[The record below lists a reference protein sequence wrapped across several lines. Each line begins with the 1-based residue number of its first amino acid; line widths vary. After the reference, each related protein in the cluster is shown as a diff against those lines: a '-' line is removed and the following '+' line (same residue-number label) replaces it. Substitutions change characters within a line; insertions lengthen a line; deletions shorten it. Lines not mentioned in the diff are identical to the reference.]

1 MRAARRTDTGG
12 TTTARKGSRLRLLLI
27 DDHPLFVDGFAT
39 MIAAARPGWQFAA
52 AHSSAAG
59 CAELAGVDLVLVDLE
74 LPDRDGFA
82 TIADIAA
89 LDPSLP
95 RIVISG
101 RADAGSRLRA
111 RAAGASGFIVKSLP
125 PAAMIAVIDDVVAGR
140 CGFGG
145 EAASTLPTLSPRQ
158 LDVLALLAEGH
169 ANKEIRFRLDIAERT
184 VRAHLTELFAALGV
198 STRVNAI
205 LRAREIGLIR

>member
-1 MRAARRTDTGG
+1 M
-12 TTTARKGSRLRLLLI
+12 RLLLI

-39 MIAAARPGWQFAA
+39 MIAAARPDWHFAA
-52 AHSSAAG
+52 AYSSHAG
-59 CAELAGVDLVLVDLE
+59 CAALADGVDLVLVDLE

-82 TIADIAA
+82 TVAAIAA
-89 LDPSLP
+89 IDPLLP

-101 RADAGSRLRA
+101 RADAAARMRA

-125 PAAMIAVIDDVVAGR
+125 PAAMIAVIDDVAAGG

-145 EAASTLPTLSPRQ
+145 AAEAAMPVLSPRQ

-169 ANKEIRFRLDIAERT
+169 ANKEIRYRLDIAERT

>member
-1 MRAARRTDTGG
+1 M
-12 TTTARKGSRLRLLLI
+12 RLLLI
-27 DDHPLFVDGFAT
+27 DDHPLFVDGFTTMLAT
-39 MIAAARPGWQFAA
+39 ARPGWSVTA

-59 CAELAGVDLVLVDLE
+59 CACVAPGERRSFDLVLIDLE

-82 TIADIAA
+82 TIAAIGAA
-89 LDPSLP
+89 APLVP

-101 RADAGSRLRA
+101 RADAAARMRA
-111 RAAGASGFIVKSLP
+111 RAGGASGFIVKSLA
-125 PAAMIAVIDDVVAGR
+125 PATMLAIIDDVAAGR

-145 EAASTLPTLSPRQ
+145 TADAALPCLSPRQ
-158 LDVLALLAEGH
+158 LDVLTLLAEGH

-198 STRVNAI
+198 STRVNAL

>member
-1 MRAARRTDTGG
+1 M
-12 TTTARKGSRLRLLLI
+12 RLLLI

-39 MIAAARPGWQFAA
+39 MIAAARPDWRFAA

-59 CAELAGVDLVLVDLE
+59 CAALADGVDLVLVDLE
-74 LPDRDGFA
+74 LPDCDGFA
-82 TIADIAA
+82 TVAAIAA
-89 LDPSLP
+89 RDPLVP

-101 RADAGSRLRA
+101 RADAAARMRA
-111 RAAGASGFIVKSLP
+111 RGAGASGFIVKSLP
-125 PAAMIAVIDDVVAGR
+125 PATMLAVIDDVVAGR

-145 EAASTLPTLSPRQ
+145 EVAAATLPTLSPRQ
-158 LDVLALLAEGH
+158 LDVLTLLAEGH
-169 ANKEIRFRLDIAERT
+169 ANKEIRYRLDIAERT
-184 VRAHLTELFAALGV
+184 VRAHLTDLFAALGV

>member
-1 MRAARRTDTGG
+1 M
-12 TTTARKGSRLRLLLI
+12 RLLLI

-39 MIAAARPGWQFAA
+39 MIAAARPAWRFAA

-59 CAELAGVDLVLVDLE
+59 CAALAAGVDLVLVDLE
-74 LPDRDGFA
+74 LPDCDGFA
-82 TIADIAA
+82 TVAAIAA
-89 LDPSLP
+89 RDPLLP

-101 RADAGSRLRA
+101 RADAAARMRA
-111 RAAGASGFIVKSLP
+111 RGAGASGFIVKSLP
-125 PAAMIAVIDDVVAGR
+125 PATMLAVIDDVLAGR

-145 EAASTLPTLSPRQ
+145 EVAAATLPALSPRQ
-158 LDVLALLAEGH
+158 LDVLTLLAEGH
-169 ANKEIRFRLDIAERT
+169 ANKEIRYRLDIAERT
-184 VRAHLTELFAALGV
+184 VRAHLTDLFAALGV

>member
-1 MRAARRTDTGG
+1 M
-12 TTTARKGSRLRLLLI
+12 RLLLI

-39 MIAAARPGWQFAA
+39 MITAARPGWTFAA
-52 AHSSAAG
+52 AHSSRDG
-59 CAELAGVDLVLVDLE
+59 CARLSEGFDLVLVDLE
-74 LPDRDGFA
+74 LPDRDGFE
-82 TIADIAA
+82 TIAAIAA
-89 LDPSLP
+89 IDPLLP

-101 RADAGSRLRA
+101 RVDAASRMRA

-125 PAAMIAVIDDVVAGR
+125 PERMVAMIDEVAAGR

-145 EAASTLPTLSPRQ
+145 EMSDTAMPSLSPRQ

-198 STRVNAI
+198 GTRVHAI

>member
-1 MRAARRTDTGG
+1 M
-12 TTTARKGSRLRLLLI
+12 RLLLI

-39 MIAAARPGWQFAA
+39 MIAAARPGWRFAA

-59 CAELAGVDLVLVDLE
+59 CAALADGVDLVLVDLE
-74 LPDRDGFA
+74 LPDCDGFA
-82 TIADIAA
+82 TIAAIAGI
-89 LDPSLP
+89 DPLLP

-101 RADAGSRLRA
+101 RADAAARMRA

-125 PAAMIAVIDDVVAGR
+125 PADMIGVIDTVVAGG

-145 EAASTLPTLSPRQ
+145 ATDAPMPVLSPRQ

-169 ANKEIRFRLDIAERT
+169 ANKEIRYRLDIAERT
-184 VRAHLTELFAALGV
+184 VRAHLTDLFAALGV

>member
-1 MRAARRTDTGG
+1 MH
-12 TTTARKGSRLRLLLI
+12 LLLI

-39 MIAAARPGWQFAA
+39 MLAAARPRWHFAA
-52 AHSSAAG
+52 AHSSSAG
-59 CAELAGVDLVLVDLE
+59 CAMLAGVDLVLVDLE

-82 TIADIAA
+82 TIGDIAA
-89 LDPSLP
+89 IAPALP
-95 RIVISG
+95 RVVISG
-101 RADAGSRLRA
+101 RADTGSRLRA
-111 RAAGASGFIVKSLP
+111 RAAGASGFIVKSLGA
-125 PAAMIAVIDDVVAGR
+125 AAMLAVIDDVAAGR

-145 EAASTLPTLSPRQ
+145 EAVTALPVLSPRQ

>member
-1 MRAARRTDTGG
+1 M
-12 TTTARKGSRLRLLLI
+12 RLLLI

-39 MIAAARPGWQFAA
+39 MIAAARPRWSFIA

-59 CAELAGVDLVLVDLE
+59 CAALAGIDLVLVDLE

-82 TIADIAA
+82 TIAKIAA
-89 LDPSLP
+89 IDPLLP

-101 RADAGSRLRA
+101 RADTGARLRA
-111 RAAGASGFIVKSLP
+111 RAAGASGFIVKTLAP
-125 PAAMIAVIDDVVAGR
+125 DAMIAVIDDVAAGR
-140 CGFGG
+140 DGFGG
-145 EAASTLPTLSPRQ
+145 EAGDAALPCLSPRQ

>member
-1 MRAARRTDTGG
+1 M
-12 TTTARKGSRLRLLLI
+12 RLLLI

-39 MIAAARPGWQFAA
+39 MIAAARPSWTFSA
-52 AHSSAAG
+52 AHCSDDG
-59 CAELAGVDLVLVDLE
+59 CARLNEGFDLVLVDLE

-82 TIADIAA
+82 TIAAIAA
-89 LDPSLP
+89 IDPLLP

-101 RADAGSRLRA
+101 RAEAASRMRA
-111 RAAGASGFIVKSLP
+111 RAAGASGFIVKSLSP
-125 PAAMIAVIDDVVAGR
+125 GQMIAVIDEVAAGR

-145 EAASTLPTLSPRQ
+145 EPPGVAIPTLSPRQ

>member
-39 MIAAARPGWQFAA
+39 MIATARPGWGFA

-59 CAELAGVDLVLVDLE
+59 CAALAGVDLVLIDLE

-145 EAASTLPTLSPRQ
+145 EAASALPTLSPRQ

>member
-1 MRAARRTDTGG
+1 M
-12 TTTARKGSRLRLLLI
+12 RLLLI

-39 MIAAARPGWQFAA
+39 MIAAARPDWTFAA
-52 AHSSAAG
+52 AHSSLAG
-59 CAELAGVDLVLVDLE
+59 CARIGERFDLVLVDLE

-82 TIADIAA
+82 TIAAIAA
-89 LDPSLP
+89 IDPLLP

-101 RADAGSRLRA
+101 RADAASRMRA

-125 PAAMIAVIDDVVAGR
+125 PAAMIAVINEVAAGR
-140 CGFGG
+140 CGFDS
-145 EAASTLPTLSPRQ
+145 AVSDSAMPCLSPRQ

-184 VRAHLTELFAALGV
+184 VRAHLTELFSALGV
-198 STRVNAI
+198 NTRVNAI

>member
-1 MRAARRTDTGG
+1 MHDLGRTVGG
-12 TTTARKGSRLRLLLI
+12 IQGAGVRLLLI

-39 MIAAARPGWQFAA
+39 MIAAARPGWTFAA
-52 AHSSAAG
+52 AYSSRDG
-59 CAELAGVDLVLVDLE
+59 CARLRDGFDLILVDLE
-74 LPDRDGFA
+74 LPDQDGFA
-82 TIADIAA
+82 TIAAIATI
-89 LDPSLP
+89 DPLLP

-101 RADAGSRLRA
+101 RVDAGSRMRA
-111 RAAGASGFIVKSLP
+111 RAAGAGGFIVKSLP
-125 PAAMIAVIDDVVAGR
+125 PEQMVALIEEVACGR

-145 EAASTLPTLSPRQ
+145 EVPETAMPRLSPRQ

-198 STRVNAI
+198 NTRVHAI

>member
-1 MRAARRTDTGG
+1 M
-12 TTTARKGSRLRLLLI
+12 RLLLI

-39 MIAAARPGWQFAA
+39 MVAAARGWHCAA
-52 AHSSAAG
+52 AHSATEG
-59 CAELAGVDLVLVDLE
+59 CARLADGFDLALVDLE

-82 TIADIAA
+82 TLADLAA
-89 LDPSLP
+89 IDPALP

-101 RADAGSRLRA
+101 RADAAARMRV

-125 PAAMIAVIDDVVAGR
+125 PAQMLAIIDDVAAGR
-140 CGFGG
+140 CGFG
-145 EAASTLPTLSPRQ
+145 ETATAVPSLSPRQ

-169 ANKEIRFRLDIAERT
+169 ANKEIRFRLGIAERT

>member
-1 MRAARRTDTGG
+1 M
-12 TTTARKGSRLRLLLI
+12 RLLLI

-39 MIAAARPGWQFAA
+39 MIAATRPDWRFASAR
-52 AHSSAAG
+52 SSAEG
-59 CAELAGVDLVLVDLE
+59 CAALAGIDLVLIDLE

-82 TIADIAA
+82 TVAA
-89 LDPSLP
+89 VAAIDPLLP
-95 RIVISG
+95 RIIITG
-101 RADAGSRLRA
+101 RADATARLRA
-111 RAAGASGFIVKSLP
+111 RAAGASGFIVKSETP
-125 PAAMIAVIDDVVAGR
+125 ERMIATIDDVAAGR
-140 CGFGG
+140 SGFGG
-145 EAASTLPTLSPRQ
+145 EAPEIAMPCLSPRQ

-198 STRVNAI
+198 STRVHAI